1 MRIPVIGSL
10 LALLGRC
17 ALLPG
22 LPPDPERLCRQAGAE
37 ASADEMIHLAVE
49 PDGYVWITIC
59 ERRRVIARDAD
70 GNLHLRTYA
79 ASARCRLPARSL
91 GKDNLS
97 VHACTERPRR

>member
-1 MRIPVIGSL
+1 MRIPVIGGL

-22 LPPDPERLCRQAGAE
+22 LPPDPERLCRQAGVE
-37 ASADEMIHLAVE
+37 ASADEMIDLAVE
-49 PDGYVWITIC
+49 PDGHVWITIC

-70 GNLHLRTYA
+70 GNLHLRTHA

-91 GKDNLS
+91 GRGELS
-97 VHACTERPRR
+97 VDACAARPRR